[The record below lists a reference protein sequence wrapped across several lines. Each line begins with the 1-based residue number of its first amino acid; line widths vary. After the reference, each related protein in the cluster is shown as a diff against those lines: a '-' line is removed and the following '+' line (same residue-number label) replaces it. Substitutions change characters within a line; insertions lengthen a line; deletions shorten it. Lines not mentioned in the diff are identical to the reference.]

1 MSQVNCHMPNLQ
13 IGIHALAVD
22 KEERTGV
29 EEYTYQVIRHMVM
42 LPESQEHQFFLYV
55 SPRYLSRGR
64 SSLFSFLNM
73 FGPHPGVPR
82 VSART
87 LRSPI
92 FWTQF
97 RLSLEMLTHPVET
110 LFIPSHILPL
120 LHPQRSVV
128 TIHGLEYEYYA
139 SHYPKKHRT
148 YLRWM
153 TRFSAVRASRII
165 VPSLS
170 TKSDVVA
177 RYNIDPEKV
186 SVVPHGASY
195 GRAEKERIQSKRR
208 KNPYLLFMGRIEM
221 KKNIIGILEA
231 YTILREGYGL
241 THELLL
247 VGPPGFGYGVIKQ
260 AIRSSRFRNDI
271 ILTGYIPEREKQ
283 DILRQ
288 ADIFVFPSWYEGFGL
303 PILEAQ
309 ALGVPVVTSSVSSM
323 PEVAGRGAIL
333 VDPAN
338 VEELA
343 DAIFEILDRR
353 NLRERLI
360 SLGEENVERFHWN
373 ECARKTFEVLTQP
386 L

>member
-1 MSQVNCHMPNLQ
+1 MSQVNCHMSNLQ

-29 EEYTYQVIRHMVM
+29 EEYTYQVIRHMLM
-42 LPESQEHQFFLYV
+42 LPESQGHQFFLYV

-64 SSLFSFLNM
+64 SSPLDI
-73 FGPHPGVPR
+73 FGSYPI
-82 VSART
+82 VSRAWT
-87 LRSPI
+87 KVLRSPI
-92 FWTQF
+92 FWTQL

-110 LFIPSHILPL
+110 LFIPSHVLPL
-120 LHPQRSVV
+120 LHPRRSVV
-128 TIHGLEYEYYA
+128 TIHGLEYEYYT
-139 SHYPKKHRT
+139 SYYPKKHRS

-153 TRFSAVRASRII
+153 TRFSATRASRII
-165 VPSLS
+165 VPSES

-177 RYNIDPEKV
+177 RYHIDPEKV
-186 SVVPHGASY
+186 AVVPHGASY
-195 GRAEKERIQSKRR
+195 GKAEKERIQPRRR
-208 KNPYLLFMGRIEM
+208 KKPYLLFMGRIEM
-221 KKNIIGILEA
+221 KKNIIGVLEA

-241 THELLL
+241 DHELLL
-247 VGPPGFGYGVIKQ
+247 VGPAGFGYGVIKQ

-283 DILRQ
+283 DILRH

-343 DAIFEILDRR
+343 DAIFEILDRQG
-353 NLRERLI
+353 LRERLI
-360 SLGEENVERFHWN
+360 SLGEENVERFHWD
-373 ECARKTFEVLTQP
+373 ECARKTFKVLTGS